1 MRRKAQIRNP
11 HRTLL
16 AAAVVVAA
24 IVLGLANVV
33 QNLFMLPVTRD
44 LRVSR
49 SLYALSCSLGS
60 GCYVLSNAA
69 FAALYGRFG
78 FRRPATLVMAAT
90 ALAYVGYACA
100 RSLAPFFLGAV
111 LFGLGQAFVNNA
123 GMSQLVNNWF
133 VSHRGK
139 VLGVIL
145 AAGALGG
152 AAWSVAMSAMIQ
164 AWGWRAPMWVAAA
177 FLAAGTG
184 IVFVFLRDHP
194 RELAAQ
200 PYRAPEAGAA
210 AAPAGEGDWEGAS
223 MRVLRHKP
231 VFYLTMLCV
240 ILCAICT
247 FGALSTYVTHLQD
260 QGLSPWAAGVC
271 NSVLMIGLAVAQIVV
286 GALCDRF
293 RAFRAALLCLAC
305 GVVGIFLLSG
315 ARNVGTALAAAALL
329 SFGACMVG
337 FIQPLLALDMFGRC
351 AHSAVMGVMLA
362 MVSAGNIL
370 VAPLVNLAYD
380 RMGSYSPVLMVLGV
394 AAAAVTGLF
403 WLTFRLDAAFRRQSG
418 A

>member
-1 MRRKAQIRNP
+1 M
-11 HRTLL
+11 
-16 AAAVVVAA
+16 
-24 IVLGLANVV
+24 
-33 QNLFMLPVTRD
+33 
-44 LRVSR
+44 
-49 SLYALSCSLGS
+49 YALSCSLGS

-194 RELAAQ
+194 ARAGCAA
-200 PYRAPEAGAA
+200 YRAPRPGAA

-271 NSVLMIGLAVAQIVV
+271 NSVLMMRPGGGADRRGGAVRPLSRLPRRAIVPGV
-286 GALCDRF
+286 RRGGHFPCS
-293 RAFRAALLCLAC
+293 AARC
-305 GVVGIFLLSG
+305 
-315 ARNVGTALAAAALL
+315 NVGTALAAAALL

-403 WLTFRLDAAFRRQSG
+403 WLAFRLDAAFRRQSG